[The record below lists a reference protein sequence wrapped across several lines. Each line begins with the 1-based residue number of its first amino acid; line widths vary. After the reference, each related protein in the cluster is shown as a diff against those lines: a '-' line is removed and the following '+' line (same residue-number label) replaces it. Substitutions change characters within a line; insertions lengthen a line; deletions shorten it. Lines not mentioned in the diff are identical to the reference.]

1 VVKRVRDFLPKEF
14 YSQQE
19 LVIDNREQM
28 GLAQSK
34 FGSSGFCVEGRRI
47 GIIFQKHSL
56 QSFA

>member
-34 FGSSGFCVEGRRI
+34 F
-47 GIIFQKHSL
+47 
-56 QSFA
+56 